1 MIIVTRSNKKFKS
14 LIFNSKKVFVY
25 QFDKHYNADTL
36 KSTQP
41 KTTVI
46 LYAKI
51 GSEQFK
57 AFHDKI
63 VTLVSEN
70 KQTLI
75 DYILRHNYVAL
86 DETGSNKVGLSGYG
100 VELDIKSTEYKAKDD
115 TKVETTTDEADKSAQ
130 MSDSSEKSLQGFM
143 FDRLKELNPDL
154 KERLDDYRKYLIEST
169 LELAPL
175 KAWQMQDLSL
185 QAAQRILEANPSD
198 ALGVL
203 EDLSQNFPLRARAL
217 SSVKVKK
224 DLRKE
229 LKSQRGIMESKL
241 NLEAGAGALYLNGL
255 ELDINTVDIFA
266 LNSLLN
272 KESRLIESLHTI
284 GMELEQIRDLVYL
297 DTSSKSTDYGVDIRD
312 SSIQWVND
320 LENDKKYAH
329 WPKNSQDILR
339 PTYPGMMRSIAKNF
353 FNLVLFVDPKQKDSK
368 ELLKTVESFYIN
380 EVPVRIGFVF
390 VTNNLEET
398 SGFED
403 ASVALFRAHNYV
415 KEKTGSPAK
424 ALSFLTDV
432 IFNLISKRICQF

>member
-1 MIIVTRSNKKFKS
+1 
-14 LIFNSKKVFVY
+14 VFVY
-25 QFDKHYNADTL
+25 QFDKHYNSEAT
-36 KSTQP
+36 KSAQP
-41 KTTVI
+41 RTTVI
-46 LYAKI
+46 LYAQI
-51 GSEQFK
+51 GGKQFK
-57 AFHDKI
+57 TFHDKI
-63 VTLVSEN
+63 VSLISEN
-70 KQTLI
+70 KSLAV
-75 DYILRHNYVAL
+75 DYILRQNYAPL
-86 DETGSNKVGLSGYG
+86 EKNGSSNKVGLSGYG
-100 VELDIKSTEYKAKDD
+100 VELDIKSTEYKANDD
-115 TKVETTTDEADKSAQ
+115 VKVETSTDEAGKSAQ
-130 MSDSSEKSLQGFM
+130 ISDSSEKSLQGFM
-143 FDRLKELNPDL
+143 FDRLQELNPDL
-154 KERLDDYRKYLIEST
+154 KERLDEYRKHLIEST

-185 QAAQRILEANPSD
+185 QAAQRIIESSPSE

-229 LKSQRGIMESKL
+229 LKSQRGIMETKL
-241 NLEAGAGALYLNGL
+241 NLEPGAGALYLNGL

-266 LNSLLN
+266 LNTLLN
-272 KESRLIESLHTI
+272 KESRLIESLHII
-284 GMELEQIRDLVYL
+284 GMDLEQIRDLVYL

-320 LENDKKYAH
+320 LESDKKYAH
-329 WPKNSQDILR
+329 WPKSTQDLLR

-353 FNLVLFVDPKQKDSK
+353 FNLVLFVDPKRKESK

-380 EVPVRIGFVF
+380 DVPVRIGFVF
-390 VTNNLEET
+390 VTNGLEET

-415 KEKTGSPAK
+415 KEKTSSPAK

-432 IFNLISKRICQF
+432 RLLLAIYIYISFEKKNT